1 MDEKPKIKVWMAF
14 KPGDIKPGDAF
25 SDVLV
30 VSKEE
35 EVESLFTLCIGEKEF
50 FVRVHIPGGEIKIP
64 YTAFVE
70 GISRI
75 GEVLK
80 QPVLSKFPSDL
91 SIEALWREEMASLAP
106 DENKV
111 TKKREASPSEAVEE
125 AKREGRDGKS
135 AELEQERE
143 PAERGDESEDPE
155 QTPERDRTQTHAPT
169 LLQRII
175 DFAEGKE
182 EVALESAY
190 EFFADCP
197 KSSVRSAFSKLQK
210 KGVRERIGKGTYR
223 FRAKKKE
230 NENEDED
237 EREEREAKGG
247 DADAD
252 AGSEDMLELI
262 EERPKLKNHASRT

>member
-1 MDEKPKIKVWMAF
+1 MRNTDEKPKIKVWMAF

-91 SIEALWREEMASLAP
+91 SIEALWREEIASLAP

-111 TKKREASPSEAVEE
+111 TKKSEESKESEESEKGEASPSEAVGE
-125 AKREGRDGKS
+125 AKGEERDGKS
-135 AELEQERE
+135 AELEQGRE

-155 QTPERDRTQTHAPT
+155 QTPEREDKTQTHAPT

-210 KGVRERIGKGTYR
+210 KGVLERIGKGTYR
-223 FRAKKKE
+223 FRVKKKE

-237 EREEREAKGG
+237 EREERGAKEG

-252 AGSEDMLELI
+252 ADAGE
-262 EERPKLKNHASRT
+262 